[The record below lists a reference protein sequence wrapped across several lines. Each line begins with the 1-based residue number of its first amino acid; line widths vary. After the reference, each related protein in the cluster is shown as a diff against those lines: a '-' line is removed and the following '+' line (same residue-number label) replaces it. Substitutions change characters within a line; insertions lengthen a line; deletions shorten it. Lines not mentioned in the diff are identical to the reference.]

1 MKRVAEPTTHG
12 HIWTSTFPERLASS
26 RLLFM
31 RADAKSSTR
40 AAVFRARGAAMF
52 QPGRATRVKV
62 AADLG
67 HPPVAELAS
76 HEFGCRALRLCG
88 LQVEG
93 SVDAGPKLVGVA
105 WESKAA
111 AAEGCGPFSV
121 STPVDWANRHGTRL
135 NLDTPN
141 FAHAAAWFEQT
152 AMQQRGKGQ
161 GKKRHIDGGD
171 GVGDGDDTA
180 AEKAP
185 KDDGD
190 GESHWC
196 WLSRVPSCS
205 RAAPPL
211 SLPTAGSSPY
221 LVTGPGRRAQEGRE
235 NVVKARGNSRRGSEE
250 VAAAAGGGPKDQHG
264 ETFPAVLRRG
274 RWTEEEEAYAWCLIR
289 QFERGVLSIQPG
301 ISLRNFLAEKLHCD
315 PMRISKKLT
324 GDSCVGKRVYCPR
337 VCPQG
342 GVAEKRGDFARA
354 EAELE
359 THEQVVFGTTRK
371 NKSSRRGLAN
381 KHDKG
386 VSGWG
391 GRRGQNVPALSAFE
405 APYNSSFS
413 SETSSAPPWSSRK
426 RADTCDSGL
435 GGKRQRTTS
444 DCVRPEP
451 FARAYDYG
459 NDEGAQES
467 FRGVERGVPPFV
479 SAWQQQQQQQQHKQS
494 PKKRDWAWRS
504 GDGNDTGYREAEA
517 QHLDRCHDDVV
528 AGLFLNFVRGAAEA
542 ASSMKAR
549 SVPGDNTET
558 PANHGPSDGHISS
571 SGSFDCSVSSSDSGI
586 STTGSD
592 CF

>member
-289 QFERGVLSIQPG
+289 HFERGVLRIPSG
-301 ISLRNFLAEKLHCD
+301 TSLRNFLAEKLHCD
-315 PMRISKKLT
+315 PMRISKKFA
-324 GDSCVGKRVYCPR
+324 GDSSVGKRVYHRCPR
-337 VCPQG
+337 
-342 GVAEKRGDFARA
+342 GVAEPGGDLARA

-359 THEQVVFGTTRK
+359 AHEQVFFGKAKRSKTTR
-371 NKSSRRGLAN
+371 NKSSRQA
-381 KHDKG
+381 
-386 VSGWG
+386 
-391 GRRGQNVPALSAFE
+391 QNFTASVFE
-405 APYNSSFS
+405 APCSSS
-413 SETSSAPPWSSRK
+413 SYSETSSASTKRGGAMLALELATSWPCTK
-426 RADTCDSGL
+426 RADTCHSGL

-444 DCVRPEP
+444 DCVRSEP
-451 FARAYDYG
+451 FARAYG
-459 NDEGAQES
+459 CGSDEGAQKES
-467 FRGVERGVPPFV
+467 HGGIERGVPPFV
-479 SAWQQQQQQQQHKQS
+479 PAWRHQQHEQ
-494 PKKRDWAWRS
+494 PQQKRDWAWRS
-504 GDGNDTGYREAEA
+504 GDGDYSSYREAET
-517 QHLDRCHDDVV
+517 QRLGFDRCHDDVV

-542 ASSMKAR
+542 ALSMKAR
-549 SVPGDNTET
+549 SVLGDTTET
-558 PANHGPSDGHISS
+558 PADHGPSDGHISPTS
-571 SGSFDCSVSSSDSGI
+571 SFDYSSSSSDSGI